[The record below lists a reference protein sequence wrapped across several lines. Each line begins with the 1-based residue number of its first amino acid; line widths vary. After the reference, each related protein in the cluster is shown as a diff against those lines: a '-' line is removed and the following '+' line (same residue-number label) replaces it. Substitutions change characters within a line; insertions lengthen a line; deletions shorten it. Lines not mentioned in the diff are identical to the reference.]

1 MKTISYWVNILANG
15 QIRLCSHLLFVLGLV
30 MTIVILLQ
38 VFFRFFLQVPFPWS
52 EEFARYLMIWMAML
66 GSVVALR
73 MGRHLGVRVL
83 VDRLPGR
90 TYDRI
95 VPFLQLGMM
104 FFLGVI
110 GLQGIGLS
118 VANWDQKS
126 AAMEIPMLIPYLA
139 IPVGSWMMILDVVA
153 DMLQDFFPT
162 SAGSNA
168 KIATTTLEEIPQ
180 PTVVGNG
187 GTAT

>member
-1 MKTISYWVNILANG
+1 MKTFSYWVNMLANG
-15 QIRLCSHLLFVLGLV
+15 QIRLCKGLLFVLGLI
-30 MTIVILLQ
+30 MTVVILLQ
-38 VFFRFFLQVPFPWS
+38 VFFRFVAQIPFSWS
-52 EEFARYLMIWMAML
+52 EECARYLMIWMAML

-95 VPFLQLGMM
+95 VPFLQLAMI

-110 GLQGIGLS
+110 GTQGFDLAL
-118 VANWDQKS
+118 ANLEQTS

-139 IPVGSWMMILDVVA
+139 IPMGSWMMILNVVA
-153 DMLQDFFPT
+153 DLLQDFFPT

-168 KIATTTLEEIPQ
+168 KIASTTLEQLPSVN
-180 PTVVGNG
+180 TG
-187 GTAT
+187 GSGDA

>member
-1 MKTISYWVNILANG
+1 MKTISYWINVLANG
-15 QIRLCSHLLFVLGLV
+15 QIRLCSNLLFVLGLV
-30 MTIVILLQ
+30 MSIVILLQ
-38 VFFRFFLQVPFPWS
+38 VFFRFFLQLPLPWS

-90 TYDRI
+90 TYDVI
-95 VPFLQLGMM
+95 VPFLQLVMI

-110 GLQGIGLS
+110 GVQGIDLA
-118 VANWDQKS
+118 VANWDQKT

-153 DMLQDFFPT
+153 DMFQDFFPT

-168 KIATTTLEEIPQ
+168 KIAATTLEEIP
-180 PTVVGNG
+180 PSTVAGNG
-187 GTAT
+187 GTPT